1 MMKYALGI
9 IALLLI
15 GGGTWW
21 YLQPNGNTSVTGAAV
36 ALAAG
41 EKPWI
46 EVVTASAIAIDTK
59 GATTTLQTGDEVAV
73 GSVIKTDVAGVVLVH
88 FPDGSFAKL
97 DSNSSITITE
107 ASYNQ
112 SSGATNVHLTLGTG
126 TLWSK
131 VLGLVGINSS
141 WQVETSNAVAT
152 VRGTSFMTSITKGKT
167 KVVGIE
173 NKVAVTPLRLDTH
186 EPLGVETAVTVDT
199 QVTIDDT
206 HLAALASG
214 KEKLATTTMSADIP
228 KSDAYKAFK
237 EREQQFNTLRD
248 SLQTQL
254 GNDAEFRKEFRD
266 AQVKDFKDKIL
277 ERRAESASSL
287 DQTNVPAT
295 ENTRVDTKTETT
307 VSPARTPSETTVQT
321 TVTKTTTTN
330 PTTAPVNQN
339 IVPTTQN
346 RGTAPDVHPVSLSI
360 TSDNDLS
367 LGVTDGDTT
376 VFHATLLFSDN
387 SKKDVTDSV
396 AWNVINNIG
405 VFPTPGKFH
414 AQLSSN
420 DAELGEI
427 PGAVYA
433 TFKGPDGKELNAAS
447 KQFSVH
453 AFVPLQTA
461 TGG

>member
-1 MMKYALGI
+1 MKYALGI
-9 IALLLI
+9 VALLFI
-15 GGGTWW
+15 GGGIWW
-21 YLQPNGNTSVTGAAV
+21 YLQPKDTVPGMTTAV

-46 EVVTASAIAIDTK
+46 EVITALATAEDTN
-59 GATTTLQTGDEVAV
+59 GATTTLQTGDEVTI
-73 GSVIKTDVAGVVLVH
+73 GSIIKTDAVGVVLVH

-97 DSNSSITITE
+97 DPNSSITITE
-107 ASYNQ
+107 AKYDE
-112 SSGATNVHLTLGTG
+112 SSGSTNVHLTLGTG

-131 VLGLVGINSS
+131 VLDLVGIGSS
-141 WQVETSNAVAT
+141 WQVETSDAVAT
-152 VRGTSFMTSITKGKT
+152 VRGTSFATFVSKGKT

-173 NKVAVTPLRLDTH
+173 HTVAVTPLQPDTH
-186 EPLGVETAVTVDT
+186 QPIAMEVTVTLDA
-199 QVTIDDT
+199 QVTVDDT

-228 KSDAYKAFK
+228 KSNAYKAFK
-237 EREQQFNTLRD
+237 EREQQFNTLHD
-248 SLQTQL
+248 SLQTKL

-277 ERRAESASSL
+277 ERREKNGPPPPPL
-287 DQTNVPAT
+287 PPPDRTNAPTT
-295 ENTRVDTKTETT
+295 ENTNAD
-307 VSPARTPSETTVQT
+307 ARTAPKPPRPPSTTAETPT
-321 TVTKTTTTN
+321 TPN

-346 RGTAPDVHPVSLSI
+346 GRTAPDVHPVSLSV

-367 LGVTDGDTT
+367 SGMTDGDTA
-376 VFHATLLFSDN
+376 VFHAILLFSDN
-387 SKKDVTDSV
+387 SKKDVTGLV
-396 AWNVINNIG
+396 MWNVINNIG
-405 VFPTPGKFH
+405 VFPTPGNFH
-414 AQLSSN
+414 AQLSPN
-420 DAELGEI
+420 AAELGEV

-433 TFKGPDGKELNAAS
+433 TLTGPDGKELNAAS

-453 AFVPLQTA
+453 AYVPPLTS